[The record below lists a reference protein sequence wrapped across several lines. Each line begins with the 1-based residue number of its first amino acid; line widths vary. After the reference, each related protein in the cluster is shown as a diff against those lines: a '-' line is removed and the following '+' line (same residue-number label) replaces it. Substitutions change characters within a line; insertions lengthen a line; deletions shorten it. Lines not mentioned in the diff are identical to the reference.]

1 MNIEKF
7 ENCVIPILFNKTN
20 KELTKAY
27 DDLLRPYGLSKF
39 HGFYLICLHKNPQ
52 GLKLNDINHIIGC
65 DKANTSRAITDL
77 EKKGFIIKVYD
88 NCNEKKYVVRLSE
101 QGLEIADKF
110 IGNIR
115 KVGNSMLDRLTEE
128 EQTQLIYLIQK
139 MYGE

>member
-20 KELTKAY
+20 KELTKVY
-27 DDLLRPYGLSKF
+27 DELLKPYGLSKF
-39 HGFYLICLHKNPQ
+39 HGFYLICLQKNPQ

-77 EKKGFIIKVYD
+77 ENKGFIIKVFD
-88 NCNEKKYVVRLSE
+88 NCNEKKYMVKLSE
-101 QGLEIADKF
+101 QGSDIAGKF
-110 IGNIR
+110 VENIR
-115 KVGNSMLDRLTEE
+115 KVSNSMLDKLTEE
-128 EQTQLIYLIQK
+128 EQSQFVYLIQK